1 MKRPAFQFYPGDW
14 LRDTAL
20 RSCSVGA
27 RGLWIDMLCLM
38 HEGTPYGY
46 LKVNHRVILGD
57 NLARIIGATL
67 EQTEGWLADLE
78 SAGVFSR
85 APDGCIYSRR
95 MVRDEEIRSTRA
107 AGGIKGG
114 NPALVGGEHSAGK
127 VNRKV
132 RKKVN
137 LPPNLPTTPAS
148 ASSSAS
154 SSAINMELPFK
165 SEEFKTAW
173 LDWNAYRGDRKL
185 SAYVPRGAKAQL
197 SRLRDMGEQDAIEA
211 IRSSMAQNYHG
222 IYPAQAPIPGLV
234 ERAPV
239 RLPENLQPGYTRG

>member
-78 SAGVFSR
+78 AAGVFSR

-114 NPALVGGEHSAGK
+114 NPALVSGEHATPK
-127 VNRKV
+127 VNGKV

-137 LPPNLPTTPAS
+137 LTPNLPTTPAS
-148 ASSSAS
+148 SSST
-154 SSAINMELPFK
+154 SSATEVELPFG
-165 SEEFKTAW
+165 STEFKTAW
-173 LDWNAYRGDRKL
+173 SDWNSYRTERKL
-185 SAYVPRGAKAQL
+185 PAYVPRGAKAQL
-197 SRLRDMGEQDAIEA
+197 SRLREMGERAAIEA
-211 IRSSMAQNYHG
+211 IRHSMAQNYQG
-222 IYPAQAPIPGLV
+222 IFPAQLPIPGLTESLQPRRV
-234 ERAPV
+234 
-239 RLPENLQPGYTRG
+239 PENLQPGYTRE